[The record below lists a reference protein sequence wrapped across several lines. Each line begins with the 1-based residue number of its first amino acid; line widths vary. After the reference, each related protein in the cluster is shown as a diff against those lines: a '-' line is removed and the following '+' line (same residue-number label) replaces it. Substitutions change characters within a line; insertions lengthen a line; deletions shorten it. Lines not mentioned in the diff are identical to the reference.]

1 MGVYNHY
8 QKRKDKMLEQE
19 IAKLSE
25 NIRHLS
31 KLLETIADASKLAQS
46 QTQEVEPSKAEHQ
59 EEQSEQPK
67 EETAKGFT
75 HNDGKSLAMD
85 ISRKDR
91 TKRDDIK
98 AKLAEYDAVV
108 MTDLNGDDLQ
118 AVCEWLTAL
127 KDEVGA

>member
-1 MGVYNHY
+1 
-8 QKRKDKMLEQE
+8 MLEQE

-46 QTQEVEPSKAEHQ
+46 QTQEVEPPKVEKVKAKPQ
-59 EEQSEQPK
+59 EEQSETPQ

-75 HNDGKSLAMD
+75 HNDGKSLAMN